1 VLIGIS
7 RLRELMSNCY
17 LHKVLDIANSTARCR
32 RWSSILCR
40 IRCIAMR
47 LGMVSTTASGT
58 TCTSWKPTRS
68 FRASCNSWNRGKERE
83 RAVMLRGLLVV
94 CALLLLIFW
103 WLMTQVGL
111 PGLPLPDLWS
121 PASSS
126 QQQQQPYSVL
136 GPPSVSAEFIN
147 RVLALYH
154 SPAAGSGQA
163 LYDDGVRTGIDPVFA
178 LAFFLHESS
187 FRTTGEAR
195 KTLSLGNERCI
206 PDRPCVDLDRG
217 GYAQMESWEDGFAH
231 WYSLIL
237 TLYI

>member
-1 VLIGIS
+1 
-7 RLRELMSNCY
+7 
-17 LHKVLDIANSTARCR
+17 
-32 RWSSILCR
+32 
-40 IRCIAMR
+40 
-47 LGMVSTTASGT
+47 
-58 TCTSWKPTRS
+58 
-68 FRASCNSWNRGKERE
+68 
-83 RAVMLRGLLVV
+83 MLRGLLVV

-111 PGLPLPDLWS
+111 PGLSLPSSVQLSQVWS
-121 PASSS
+121 SASSS
-126 QQQQQPYSVL
+126 QQQQQQPYSVL
-136 GPPSVSAEFIN
+136 GPPTVSAAFIN

-154 SPAAGSGQA
+154 SPAAGLGQA

-187 FRTTGEAR
+187 FGTTGETR

-206 PDRPCVDLDRG
+206 TDRPCVDLDRG

-237 TLYI
+237 TLYIQEWHRVTIEQIIPKYAPGSDGNDEAAYVAAIEQAVAAWRRGVVSV